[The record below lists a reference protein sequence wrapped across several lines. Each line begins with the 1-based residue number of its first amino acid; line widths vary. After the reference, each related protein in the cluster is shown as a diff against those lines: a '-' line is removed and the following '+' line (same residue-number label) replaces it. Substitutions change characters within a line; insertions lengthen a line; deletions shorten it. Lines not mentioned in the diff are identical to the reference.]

1 MFGGYNENDY
11 RIDSNIMQSIT
22 APTTGIYNEAI
33 PVDYPGKY
41 DYDPSNIDDEDVKND
56 IVYGETL
63 LNIKKNDNDV
73 SDIGIYGLARGI
85 FMEDYQLQDD
95 MKFLKIMTIDEFDEF
110 TEKFAIIDEYRDINP
125 VYRSTEL
132 LIIKWNEVANLYDGI
147 YLNNGLKKER
157 QLDSIYKDKIYK
169 SWWIKDFGEY
179 NIVKFVF
186 DTTIKE
192 EMIVQNPVPCKLYV
206 ENDFTKNSFVSYGVN
221 SRLLLRQGPYNIE
234 LKDKKILRIFTAN
247 SFDKFTNE
255 YGILENDLLKLN
267 WKEIKKCYAG
277 IYLDIDSDIKNKRK
291 FYAMYDDNKYPS
303 WVFNEN
309 IIWGVIY
316 LFI

>member
-41 DYDPSNIDDEDVKND
+41 DYDPSNIDDEDVRND

-110 TEKFAIIDEYRDINP
+110 TEKFAIIDEYRDVNP

-255 YGILENDLLKLN
+255 YGILENNLLKLN
-267 WKEIKKCYAG
+267 WKEIKKYYAG
-277 IYLDIDSDIKNKRK
+277 IYLDINSDIKNKRK